1 MADERIHCRY
11 RLSEEVADYIKDY
24 AAENEIPH
32 GSTSDACE
40 RIVREHMYLS
50 KLNFQVDY
58 LSEVVSKNVTESVQ
72 TALNKSISQEI
83 KKVRLGTNN
92 VDRNTQILIELLQ
105 GLLVFQNINSITTT
119 NIFKP
124 ELLTVVEN
132 VVHERITNQKQKKD
146 SKYNKGGEK
155 HGLQQ

>member
-1 MADERIHCRY
+1 MVERDQVRIRMSQETLNYIDDYVLENNIPRGERSEGLERI
-11 RLSEEVADYIKDY
+11 I
-24 AAENEIPH
+24 AEHEK
-32 GSTSDACE
+32 
-40 RIVREHMYLS
+40 LS

-58 LSEVVSKNVTESVQ
+58 LSEAVSKSVTESVQ

-105 GLLVFQNINSITTT
+105 GLLVFQNISSITTT
-119 NIFKP
+119 NIYKP

-132 VVHERITNQKQKKD
+132 VVHERITNMKQKKD
-146 SKYNKGGEK
+146 SKHNKGGEK

>member
-1 MADERIHCRY
+1 MVEREQVRIRMSQETLNYIDDYVLENNIPRGERSEGLERI
-11 RLSEEVADYIKDY
+11 I
-24 AAENEIPH
+24 AEHEK
-32 GSTSDACE
+32 
-40 RIVREHMYLS
+40 LS

-58 LSEVVSKNVTESVQ
+58 LSEAVSKSVTESVQ

-105 GLLVFQNINSITTT
+105 GLLVFQNISSITTT
-119 NIFKP
+119 NIYKP

-132 VVHERITNQKQKKD
+132 VVHERITNMKQKKD
-146 SKYNKGGEK
+146 SKHNKGGEK